1 MKRRTFLGHAGALA
15 SMPLVMPYLSY
26 AFPAAAP
33 LRVNGARL
41 NEWLTNFDRIG
52 RTPTGIN
59 RVAYSEADLAGRAFT
74 QQLLRDADRDISLD
88 QARLL
93 LQRLT
98 PSQLRNVAE
107 GTERIAAVID
117 TDRPTVLSKGD
128 ALAYISR
135 LKLGTTHPSPHSGG
149 ARPSLRSHA
158 MPAGPDTA
166 DTTLPVLEQAAKA
179 LGGLVGL
186 SAKAR
191 SVRAEHWYRLPL
203 TPDIELSVRGEFGP
217 EQLAQLHRIGDALR
231 ILLTKGAVK

>member
-1 MKRRTFLGHAGALA
+1 MDNDLLTLQDLADATGVEPRTIRSYVEKGIIPGPDSLG
-15 SMPLVMPYLSY
+15 
-26 AFPAAAP
+26 
-33 LRVNGARL
+33 RGARYPRESL
-41 NEWLTNFDRIG
+41 DRLK
-52 RTPTGIN
+52 
-59 RVAYSEADLAGRAFT
+59 VL
-74 QQLLRDADRDISLD
+74 QLLRDADRDISLD

-98 PSQLRNVAE
+98 PSQMRNVAE
-107 GTERIAAVID
+107 GKDRIAAVID
-117 TDRPTVLSKGD
+117 TDRPAVQSKGD

-135 LKLGTTHPSPHSGG
+135 LKLGTTHPSPQGGG
-149 ARPSLRSHA
+149 ARQTLRSHR
-158 MPAGPDTA
+158 MPTSPDTA

-186 SAKAR
+186 SAATR
-191 SVRAEHWYRLPL
+191 SVRGEPWHRLPL

>member
-1 MKRRTFLGHAGALA
+1 MESDLLTLQDLADATGVEPRTIRSYVEKGIVPGPDSLG
-15 SMPLVMPYLSY
+15 
-26 AFPAAAP
+26 
-33 LRVNGARL
+33 RGARYPRESL
-41 NEWLTNFDRIG
+41 DRLK
-52 RTPTGIN
+52 
-59 RVAYSEADLAGRAFT
+59 VL
-74 QQLLRDADRDISLD
+74 QLLRDADRDISLD

-117 TDRPTVLSKGD
+117 TDRPTVLSTGE

>member
-1 MKRRTFLGHAGALA
+1 MESDLLTLQDLADATGVEPRTIRSYVEKGIVPGPDSLG
-15 SMPLVMPYLSY
+15 
-26 AFPAAAP
+26 
-33 LRVNGARL
+33 RGARYPRESL
-41 NEWLTNFDRIG
+41 DRLK
-52 RTPTGIN
+52 
-59 RVAYSEADLAGRAFT
+59 VL
-74 QQLLRDADRDISLD
+74 QLLRDADRDISLD

-158 MPAGPDTA
+158 MPD
-166 DTTLPVLEQAAKA
+166 
-179 LGGLVGL
+179 
-186 SAKAR
+186 S
-191 SVRAEHWYRLPL
+191 
-203 TPDIELSVRGEFGP
+203 
-217 EQLAQLHRIGDALR
+217 
-231 ILLTKGAVK
+231 

>member
-1 MKRRTFLGHAGALA
+1 MESDLLTLQDLADATGVEPRTIRSSVEKGIVPGPDCLG
-15 SMPLVMPYLSY
+15 
-26 AFPAAAP
+26 
-33 LRVNGARL
+33 RGARYPRESL
-41 NEWLTNFDRIG
+41 DRLK
-52 RTPTGIN
+52 
-59 RVAYSEADLAGRAFT
+59 VL
-74 QQLLRDADRDISLD
+74 QLLRDADRDISLD

-149 ARPSLRSHA
+149 ARPSLRSQA

-166 DTTLPVLEQAAKA
+166 DTTQPVLEQAAKA

-186 SAKAR
+186 SARAR
-191 SVRAEHWYRLPL
+191 SVRGEHWYRLPL